1 MELRYKTGIRLSPK
15 AKLMGRM
22 KLGMFFSLSEGEFSQ
37 YIKEVESGEIF
48 QKLLHRYKIVQY
60 RKFSG
65 IRQTPAHIELKEEL
79 TPGDSFDFSALVEKD
94 PEGWQV
100 VKEVAPKMGEENFSQ
115 FLRGDNIS
123 FDKIS
128 KEYQLT
134 LEKMEKFRNFINN
147 FHLQQNFFN
156 QAVPD
161 SFSPSFFQVAIIEK
175 QDDEFFVLP
184 INDSTYLIKGRYIIN
199 YKKLEILVEQ
209 RQIPQDILKKIST
222 LFRKLDIINK
232 RTTTLYRILS
242 FIKEKQHNFLL
253 SGDSQDMVPLT
264 QREIA
269 KSIGADPSTISRV
282 IAGKSI
288 ITPWG
293 SEKALKDFF
302 MKKKEKIK
310 ANILDIIKNEEEIFE
325 REDFVPLTD
334 GKIKKELERLFGV
347 QISRRTVGKYRKELG
362 IPSCRK
368 RSSGKL
374 V

>member
-1 MELRYKTGIRLSPK
+1 
-15 AKLMGRM
+15 
-22 KLGMFFSLSEGEFSQ
+22 
-37 YIKEVESGEIF
+37 
-48 QKLLHRYKIVQY
+48 
-60 RKFSG
+60 
-65 IRQTPAHIELKEEL
+65 
-79 TPGDSFDFSALVEKD
+79 
-94 PEGWQV
+94 V
-100 VKEVAPKMGEENFSQ
+100 VKEVATKMGEENFSQ